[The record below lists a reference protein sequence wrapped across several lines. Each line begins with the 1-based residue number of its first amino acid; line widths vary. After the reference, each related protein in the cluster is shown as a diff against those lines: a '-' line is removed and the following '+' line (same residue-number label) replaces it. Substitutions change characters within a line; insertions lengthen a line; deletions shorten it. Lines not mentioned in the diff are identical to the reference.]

1 MEDKVSAIRASLEKI
16 LKAIIIK
23 IENGDQITAANE
35 LKWFDDLLMDIYSLK
50 EENVKLFKELIDP
63 LNRHVI
69 IEHAGLSKI
78 DWSNVLYKESKGP
91 RSSKQGSRRSYT
103 TNLWQEEYDLLDS
116 FLSFSIK
123 VWEAAAKA
131 EQFGVAK
138 RALYAIGNIYGYA
151 AFGINTPDK
160 FNYISYYNFINQSLT
175 YRLDALLS
183 AKRYT
188 EENNSV
194 IRFMIFQFHLD
205 RFRDERFGIEK
216 FDNFSKGIFGN
227 LKVAI
232 DRNQLDFINAFVR
245 ALSGFVLKP
254 VFDNPYADLHST
266 IRDRFDELNI
276 EKNDLLRKIPQL
288 GLWKPYYLFS
298 THQYIS
304 LSERIDSLQQELI
317 DFVNSEDI
325 SSSIKEKIVQIK
337 SYVLAH
343 HKYRLI
349 QGALVKALIYSIF
362 RKQYEVV
369 DFALQF
375 EEPADADAMWGN
387 KDILPNDL
395 RDIMLFVYEESQIQH
410 ELMFYFPDRHGSP
423 RYINIFC
430 IGLLYRYSNYE
441 REENHVVSQVQSF
454 LVTNVDDWREIHDT
468 MKRAF
473 VDLKGRSKR
482 LYEQQDW
489 PFVKKNEARY
499 ERLMDLFDLI
509 LKAIER
515 HKTAF
520 ESRDV

>member
-1 MEDKVSAIRASLEKI
+1 LEDKVSAIRASLEKI

-35 LKWFDDLLMDIYSLK
+35 LKWFDDLLLDIYSLK
-50 EENVKLFKELIDP
+50 EKDFKLFKELVDP
-63 LNRHVI
+63 LNRHI
-69 IEHAGLSKI
+69 IVEHTDLSKI
-78 DWSNVLYKESKGP
+78 DWSKVVYKESKGP
-91 RSSKQGSRRSYT
+91 RPSKQERRRSYT
-103 TNLWQEEYDLLDS
+103 INLWQEEYDLLDS

-123 VWEAAAKA
+123 VWEAAARA
-131 EQFGVAK
+131 EHFGVAK
-138 RALYAIGNIYGYA
+138 RAVYAIGNIYGYV
-151 AFGINTPDK
+151 AFGTNTTDK
-160 FNYISYYNFINQSLT
+160 FNYISYYNFVNQMLT
-175 YRLDALLS
+175 YRLDSLLS
-183 AKRYT
+183 ARGYN
-188 EENNSV
+188 EENNSL
-194 IRFMIFQFHLD
+194 IRFMMFQFHLD
-205 RFRDERFGIEK
+205 HFRDDRFGIEK
-216 FDNFSKGIFGN
+216 FDNFSKGLFGN

-232 DRNQLDFINAFVR
+232 DRSQTDFINAFVR
-245 ALSGFVLKP
+245 ALSGFILKP
-254 VFDNPYADLHST
+254 VFDNPYADLHSA
-266 IRDRFDELNI
+266 IRDRFDELKI
-276 EKNDLLRKIPQL
+276 EQNDILRKIPQL

-298 THQYIS
+298 THQYVS
-304 LSERIDSLQQELI
+304 LSERVDALQKELI
-317 DFVNSEDI
+317 TLVKNEDI
-325 SSSIKEKIVQIK
+325 SSFIKEKILQIK

-343 HKYRLI
+343 HKYRII

-375 EEPADADAMWGN
+375 EEPVDADAMWGN

-395 RDIMLFVYEESQIQH
+395 RDIMLFIYEESEIQH

-473 VDLKGRSKR
+473 VELQARSKR

-489 PFVKKNEARY
+489 PFVKKNEMRY
-499 ERLMDLFDLI
+499 DRLMNLFGLI
-509 LKAIER
+509 LKSIES

-520 ESRDV
+520 ESREV